1 VIEWRAEPMALSE
14 IVLPTTEPE
23 TEWVRGRA
31 LQKMSP
37 QRDHARLQTA
47 LAAAL
52 FPWAKGRGE
61 IGTEWRFRVAPP
73 GAPIRPLI
81 PDISFVRNERL
92 RGLSHEELQIPLLA
106 PDVAFEI
113 LSLGDRRDD
122 VDHKISV
129 LLRSG
134 SMLVV
139 VVDPEPRLVEL
150 HDVSGTAIL
159 GGGGVLE
166 HPALP
171 GFRYPLA
178 ELFAELDL
186 PR

>member
-1 VIEWRAEPMALSE
+1 MAFSE
-14 IVLPTTEPE
+14 IVLPTTKPE
-23 TEWVRGRA
+23 TEWVRGRP

-37 QRDHARLQTA
+37 QADHAFLQTV
-47 LAAAL
+47 LAVVL
-52 FPWAKGRGE
+52 YPWAKGRGRV
-61 IGTEWRFRVAPP
+61 GTEWRFKVTPP
-73 GAPIRPLI
+73 GEQTRPMV

-92 RGLSHEELQIPLLA
+92 RGLSHEEVQIPLLA

-113 LSLGDRRDD
+113 LSPGDRRDD
-122 VDHKISV
+122 VDHKIGV

-134 SMLVV
+134 SALVV
-139 VVDPEPRLVEL
+139 VVDPESRLVEL
-150 HDVSGTAIL
+150 HDVSGAAVL
-159 GGGGVLE
+159 GSGGVLE
-166 HPALP
+166 HDALP

>member
-1 VIEWRAEPMALSE
+1 M
-14 IVLPTTEPE
+14 
-23 TEWVRGRA
+23 EWVRGRP

-47 LAAAL
+47 LVVAL

-61 IGTEWRFRVAPP
+61 VGTEWRFRVAPS
-73 GAPIRPLI
+73 GGQIRPLV
-81 PDISFVRNERL
+81 PDISFVRGERL
-92 RGLSHEELQIPLLA
+92 RGLSREELQIPLLA

-113 LSLGDRRDD
+113 LSPGDRRDD
-122 VDHKISV
+122 VDDKIDV
-129 LLRSG
+129 LLRAG
-134 SMLVV
+134 TALVL

-150 HDVSGTAIL
+150 HDASGKQIL
-159 GGGGVLE
+159 DESLALE
-166 HPALP
+166 HSALA

-178 ELFAELDL
+178 DLFAELDL